1 MRKIFAIVFC
11 FVLVLSACAVPAAT
25 PAVETKPTEAAQPV
39 APAVSSS
46 ITVIF
51 PKHEADI
58 KGAYEARIRE
68 FEKESGITVNLI
80 QSDWD
85 SVANRVTPE
94 LATKGSAYDVVEYDN
109 GWIAQWCGA
118 GWTEPLDAYLPA
130 DYAKDM
136 IPGLVNLF
144 SCPDGKVHGVV
155 WNNDTRFFYY
165 NAAKLE
171 QAGFAQA
178 PATWDELVVQSKES
192 VSKGAA
198 KFGMA
203 PSWNQE
209 WSLGNEF
216 HFWTYAF
223 GGNLV
228 DDKGCVLLDKDPNTL
243 KAVQFMMD
251 VLKDGTADPA
261 GLTYNQAASQ
271 DIFLKGDSLFLPQ
284 GIAGLFSYVKDPAI
298 SKVQDQ
304 IKTGLVPATASG
316 TSAALTLPEA
326 YAIPIGSKN
335 KEAAAKFI
343 VYMTSKETNKYL
355 AEQIGVLPIWTDLF
369 ADPDLTTLYPYWAD
383 FQAQL
388 STARGLS
395 KITWYSD
402 FVDLTNAELHKA
414 LAGGQTAQEALDN
427 MAKQL
432 EKFNC
437 VP

>member
-25 PAVETKPTEAAQPV
+25 PAPAEPTKAVEQPAQP
-39 APAVSSS
+39 AAGGS

-58 KGAYEARIRE
+58 KGAYEARIRQ

-94 LATKGSAYDVVEYDN
+94 LATKGSAYDVVEFDN

-118 GWTEPLDAYLPA
+118 GWTQPLDEYLPV
-130 DYAKDM
+130 DYSKGM

-171 QAGFAQA
+171 QAGFAQP
-178 PATWDELVVQSKES
+178 PATWDELVSQSKEAIG
-192 VSKGAA
+192 KGVI

-216 HFWTYAF
+216 HFWTYVF

-228 DDKGCVLLDKDPNTL
+228 DDKGCVVLDKDPNTL

-369 ADPDLTTLYPYWAD
+369 SDPDLTGLYPYWKD

-432 EKFNC
+432 AKFNC